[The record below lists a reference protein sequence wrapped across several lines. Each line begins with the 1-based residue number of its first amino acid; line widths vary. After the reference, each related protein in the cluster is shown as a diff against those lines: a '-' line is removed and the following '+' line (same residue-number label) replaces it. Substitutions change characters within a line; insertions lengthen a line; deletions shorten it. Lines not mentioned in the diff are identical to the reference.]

1 MKRGLSMGENT
12 LHAYQIKAIDSIINA
27 LDRCQK
33 HIVVEM
39 VTGSGKSAVLIKT
52 LELLVK

>member
-1 MKRGLSMGENT
+1 MGENT